1 MADYQ
6 LFALGD
12 FLLESGMLLR
22 DAKLVYKTHGQLNAR
37 KDNAILLCSWYTGTH
52 AGYEFLI
59 QPERCF
65 DPSKY
70 FVICANLFAN
80 GLSSSPGNTPKPFAG
95 SHFPTVTIRDNV
107 RAQHRL
113 VTKQFGV
120 EKLVMVAG
128 FSMGAQQT
136 FQWGVSYPEMV
147 ARLAP
152 WCGAARTSP
161 HTHVFIEGFSAALR
175 ADAAWNNGDYRE
187 QPERGLR
194 AKARVYA
201 GWGFSQDWYRQE
213 LFKEIGYSSV
223 EDFLVAFWENF
234 FLQCDA
240 NNLLSQAKTWQSHNV
255 GTTPGFNGDWK
266 KALAAVKAKAMVMPG
281 QTDLYFPVADNAA
294 EVACMPNAMLKPI
307 PSIWGHFAGFG
318 MNAAD
323 TDFIDKTI
331 KECLAE

>member
-1 MADYQ
+1 MRVRITPSCYAP
-6 LFALGD
+6 G
-12 FLLESGMLLR
+12 
-22 DAKLVYKTHGQLNAR
+22 TP
-37 KDNAILLCSWYTGTH
+37 GTH

-107 RAQHRL
+107 RAQHLL

-147 ARLAP
+147 ARLVP

-234 FLQCDA
+234 FC
-240 NNLLSQAKTWQSHNV
+240 
-255 GTTPGFNGDWK
+255 
-266 KALAAVKAKAMVMPG
+266 
-281 QTDLYFPVADNAA
+281 
-294 EVACMPNAMLKPI
+294 NAMRTTFSLRRKRGKVTTSGLRRDSMGIGRKPSP
-307 PSIWGHFAGFG
+307 PSKQKRWSCRVRQI
-318 MNAAD
+318 
-323 TDFIDKTI
+323 FIFRSLITPRKWPA
-331 KECLAE
+331 CRMRC